1 MSRALDITIRAL
13 AVWVVLITA
22 ESIHGMLRFFFLS
35 PRVGEHRSSQIGVL
49 VGSVLILLI
58 AYWFIRWIGAVTVGS
73 LLAVGFFWLA
83 LTLAFEFGA
92 GHFLFHR
99 SWESLTADYR
109 ISEGGLMPFGMVI
122 LILSPL
128 IAARLRGIREPQL

>member
-1 MSRALDITIRAL
+1 MSRPIELTFRAL
-13 AVWVVLITA
+13 AVWFVLITA
-22 ESIHGMLRFFFLS
+22 ESIHGTLRFFFLS
-35 PRVGEHRSSQIGVL
+35 PRVGEHRSGQIGVI
-49 VGSVLILLI
+49 VASALILLV
-58 AYWFIRWIGAVTVGS
+58 AFLFIRWIGAVTTGS
-73 LLAVGFFWLA
+73 LLAVGLFWLA

-128 IAARLRGIREPQL
+128 IAARLRGIHNPKS